1 MPTSSEGISWK
12 LVEDAPGVARPLK
25 PLRVGGGCGLP
36 TPAPCCFGAWYC
48 RFCSRPKP
56 VEHIVDRE
64 SRIMTE
70 AAPGSQD
77 PPSPSLKTMTV
88 IKPHGIHPFGE
99 TQSLRKMRIQAV
111 CYFFWIGFWSEIDF
125 LCELFFIVFVRISIG
140 MVAKLSSQLYP
151 KQITTYSTN
160 SRSPKGSMS

>member
-1 MPTSSEGISWK
+1 MRGNDSSPI
-12 LVEDAPGVARPLK
+12 
-25 PLRVGGGCGLP
+25 
-36 TPAPCCFGAWYC
+36 
-48 RFCSRPKP
+48 P

-99 TQSLRKMRIQAV
+99 TQTLRKMRIQAV
-111 CYFFWIGFWSEIDF
+111 CYFFVDRF
-125 LCELFFIVFVRISIG
+125 LVRDRLFV
-140 MVAKLSSQLYP
+140 
-151 KQITTYSTN
+151 
-160 SRSPKGSMS
+160 